1 MYLQSL
7 NIDSELMCQQAT
19 PFVAGLTAYFVG
31 ILGNLPPA
39 ELRRQLTVYAVKDV
53 LANVRE

>member
-1 MYLQSL
+1 
-7 NIDSELMCQQAT
+7 MCQQAT

-31 ILGNLPPA
+31 LLGNLPPA